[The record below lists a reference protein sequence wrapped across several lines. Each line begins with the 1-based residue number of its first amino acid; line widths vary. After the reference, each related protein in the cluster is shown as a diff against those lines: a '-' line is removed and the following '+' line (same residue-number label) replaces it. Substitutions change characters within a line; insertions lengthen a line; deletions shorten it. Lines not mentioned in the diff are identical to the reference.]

1 MITVLVVDDDFRVA
15 RIHSAF
21 VDRIEGF
28 RTIGVAN
35 TGQEA
40 IRLAVALVPD
50 LILLDLYLPD
60 VFGLDV
66 LNRMRVAG
74 VEGDAI
80 VISAANE
87 SETVERAVKLGVVN
101 YLLKPFTADDLRQ
114 RLTHYKANRTARHP
128 KTLTDQAAVD
138 QLWGRTEGGRS
149 ESLPKGL
156 SPETAELIVQALR
169 ATEGELSAQ
178 ECADAVGI
186 SRVSARRYLEY
197 FAGQGSV
204 VVSLRYGVV
213 GRPERRYGVAQPGSP
228 PPRPAR

>member
-114 RLTHYKANRTARHP
+114 RLTYYKANRTARHP

-149 ESLPKGL
+149 EPLPKGL
-156 SPETAELIVQALR
+156 SPETAELIVHALR

-197 FAGQGSV
+197 FAGQGTV

-213 GRPERRYGVAQPGSP
+213 GRPERRYGVARPDAP